1 MLSAVI
7 RNANYNVCK
16 MCKNLRL
23 DPMYPKEYRAAKCMK
38 FGHKCVVSGEVSYL
52 LAERC
57 RRDSSLCGEEGLHF
71 EPSKTDSNF

>member
-1 MLSAVI
+1 MLGAVI
-7 RNANYNVCK
+7 RNASYNVCK

-38 FGHKCVVSGEVSYL
+38 FGNKCVVSGEVSYL

-57 RRDSSLCGEEGLHF
+57 RRDSSLCGEEGVHF
-71 EPSKTDSNF
+71 EPSKTDSKV